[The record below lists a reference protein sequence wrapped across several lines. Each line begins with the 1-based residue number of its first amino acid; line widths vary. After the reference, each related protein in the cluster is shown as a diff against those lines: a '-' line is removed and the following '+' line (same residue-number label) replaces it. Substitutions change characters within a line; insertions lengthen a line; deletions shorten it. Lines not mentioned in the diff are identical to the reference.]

1 MPGIVK
7 RSRKLTLKQIIDEL
21 EKTKKSSTPNI
32 PLEYQT
38 LINYPIY
45 FDSSYE
51 GIPYMILSRL
61 EPEDVIHLLPDVI
74 INADQAECIAASWNM
89 LELIEKKD
97 IRTDTIT
104 ASQVKDLFFELSDD
118 EEISQEV
125 AELVASVFNERQ
137 RKLGTLELEPYYL

>member
-51 GIPYMILSRL
+51 GIPSMILSRL

-89 LELIEKKD
+89 LELIEKND

-118 EEISQEV
+118 EEI
-125 AELVASVFNERQ
+125 NW
-137 RKLGTLELEPYYL
+137 